1 MEVILENKVGDS
13 VPSQETIE
21 ATNDGFTKARQK
33 LKPFLITLSVE
44 ERKRALKFRPG
55 GDAIVALMAKL
66 ARKSGV
72 SLPGVSIEGM
82 EGDLALSNGLSSVE
96 ENAQAFLDAVS
107 DTRLQALSEAWWAA
121 TALYTSLSRVADSDP
136 ELARALKPATE
147 FFATGRRTPKTE
159 TPAVP
164 TL

>member
-1 MEVILENKVGDS
+1 MENKVGDT
-13 VPSQETIE
+13 VPSEDTIN
-21 ATNDGFTKARQK
+21 ATNEELTKARQK
-33 LKPFLITLSVE
+33 LKPFLVSLSVE
-44 ERKRALKFRPG
+44 ERRRALRFRPG
-55 GDAIVALMAKL
+55 GEAIVALMAKL
-66 ARKSGV
+66 ARQTGV
-72 SLPGVSIEGM
+72 SLPGVSVEGM

-147 FFATGRRTPKTE
+147 FFAVGRRTPKTE
-159 TPAVP
+159 T
-164 TL
+164 L